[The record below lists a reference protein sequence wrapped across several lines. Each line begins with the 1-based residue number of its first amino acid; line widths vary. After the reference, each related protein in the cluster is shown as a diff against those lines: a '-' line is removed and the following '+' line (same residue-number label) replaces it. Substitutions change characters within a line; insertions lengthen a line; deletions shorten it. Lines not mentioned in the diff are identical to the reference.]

1 MWRSSVA
8 HTHGVRGVAGSNP
21 VIPTFSALLY
31 IYFMGISKK
40 LISKKK
46 PFYPIS
52 KELKLFLKDHDR
64 WMDNVISY
72 DDLLRYSDS
81 INLYDKMNKDTL
93 WVRLIFNESERQ
105 EIDENLKIIY
115 TLLHS
120 DGNPSS
126 IPYLNIDS
134 VDYCTFGNSKPFRI
148 KIRNIVND
156 NFTYFYVKKTDAS
169 RVYGIEFE
177 HMLSPRN
184 LNFLVNNSSLIEEH
198 IAGIPGDIFIE
209 EYLPR
214 CTELQKSQIAK
225 EYVKFNERCMI
236 RLLGDMR
243 SYNYVVIPIHDFDQ
257 VIYKI
262 RAIDFDQQC
271 FEGKF
276 SVYRPQ
282 FFKENKPMMDIVRDK
297 LKTDSIIQYKIEER
311 STISRRL
318 IISDER
324 MKLLINIMKKDTVS
338 KKENVENLKNEIYKF
353 TNEEN
358 FKKCES
364 MGELMEQTLDYL
376 KRNYQN
382 VSLIDLI

>member
-1 MWRSSVA
+1 
-8 HTHGVRGVAGSNP
+8 
-21 VIPTFSALLY
+21 
-31 IYFMGISKK
+31 MGISKK

-64 WMDNVISY
+64 WMDDVISY

-81 INLYDKMNKDTL
+81 INLYDKKNKDTL

-169 RVYGIEFE
+169 RIYGIEFE

-184 LNFLVNNSSLIEEH
+184 LNFLVNDSSLIEEH
-198 IAGIPGDIFIE
+198 ISGIPGDIFIE
-209 EYLPR
+209 EYLPK

-262 RAIDFDQQC
+262 RAIDFDQQS

-282 FFKENKPMMDIVRDK
+282 FFKENKPIMDTVRDK
-297 LKTDSIIQYKIEER
+297 LKKDSIVQYKIEER

-318 IISDER
+318 IISDKR

-353 TNEEN
+353 TNEEK
-358 FKKCES
+358 FIKCKS

-382 VSLIDLI
+382 VSLFDLT

>member
-1 MWRSSVA
+1 MAQLGSA
-8 HTHGVRGVAGSNP
+8 HAWGAWGRRFKSCHP
-21 VIPTFSALLY
+21 DFLALLY

-64 WMDNVISY
+64 WMDDVISY

-184 LNFLVNNSSLIEEH
+184 LNFLVNSSSLIEEH
-198 IAGIPGDIFIE
+198 IAGIPGDIFIK
-209 EYLPR
+209 EYLPK

-358 FKKCES
+358 FKKCKS